1 MKTLTQLRKEIDK
14 TDKEIIKQIR
24 KRNKIV
30 LEIGKIKKIKKL
42 NIEDKNREKQ
52 QKQKIEEL
60 AKKNEINPE
69 FLKKMFKLI
78 ITNSK
83 EQQQKIKN

>member
-1 MKTLTQLRKEIDK
+1 MKTLTQLRKEIDT